1 MLLNSLT
8 FLLEGNVNDLD
19 DRVAI
24 SSFSIPILNG
34 FQVEVYAPSLLFWI
48 QHLILAFI
56 LNVFIIFPVVYVM
69 FHFVIVKNNGSCH
82 QGNDEQNSRINVST
96 ALIIFGGIF
105 PFLIATPYLFITLL
119 QLRSVYFKWFTST
132 FPTMAILRVIEAMYR
147 YSPPEFEVSLNQY
160 LLYYSLPA
168 PPIIADKKFIVEDTK
183 AKLMGLKDL
192 FKWYI
197 ILTLLLSIHESLE
210 YDAVETLVRDNET
223 DGTNPSEMRNL
234 IDTFFFASK

>member
-69 FHFVIVKNNGSCH
+69 FHFVVVKNNRSCH
-82 QGNDEQNSRINVST
+82 QGNDEKNSRISVST

-119 QLRSVYFKWFTST
+119 QLRSVYFKWYTST

-168 PPIIADKKFIVEDTK
+168 PPIIADKKFMVEDTK

-192 FKWYI
+192 FKWYL

-210 YDAVETLVRDNET
+210 YDAVETLARDNEK
-223 DGTNPSEMRNL
+223 DRANPSEMRNL